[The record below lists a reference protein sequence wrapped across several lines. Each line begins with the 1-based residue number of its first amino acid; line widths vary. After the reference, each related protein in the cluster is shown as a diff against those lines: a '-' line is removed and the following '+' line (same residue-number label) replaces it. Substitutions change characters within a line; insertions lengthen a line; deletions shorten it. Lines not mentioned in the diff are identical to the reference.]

1 MKQVKLELK
10 RPVVGDV
17 KDTVSFALLG
27 GATVAAGI
35 VIGWLGC
42 KNATFKR
49 ANDFTPVNV
58 DLSDITISD
67 LGKLGERILAAT
79 NVVKPDTKIKGY
91 ILDY

>member
-17 KDTVSFALLG
+17 KDTVSFVLIG
-27 GATVAAGI
+27 GAAVAAGI
-35 VIGWLGC
+35 AIGWLGC